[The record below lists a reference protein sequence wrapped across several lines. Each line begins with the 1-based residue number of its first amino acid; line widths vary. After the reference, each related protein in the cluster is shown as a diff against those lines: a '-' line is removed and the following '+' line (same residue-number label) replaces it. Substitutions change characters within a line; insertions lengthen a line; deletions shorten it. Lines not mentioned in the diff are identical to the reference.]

1 MSSILLPNQPFKLV
15 ISMEGVNPTAD
26 GFATF
31 SWFGK
36 RMKLYE
42 KVDLDTYPSMKDFKG
57 NSFYFDIDSN
67 EEKELVTFKDYF
79 VVGENLASGDYILEL
94 FIENPL
100 LNKNITLV
108 KKFKMLETV

>member
-57 NSFYFDIDSN
+57 NSFYFDIGTVGTVVR
-67 EEKELVTFKDYF
+67 LVGRPDKIKKDP
-79 VVGENLASGDYILEL
+79 IWC
-94 FIENPL
+94 
-100 LNKNITLV
+100 
-108 KKFKMLETV
+108 KFDLYEVLIGGKIIQMFRQNMEPISYHI